1 VAHRVQGQVP
11 IVPTIA
17 EYLGDVPNPS
27 ELGSVGSILLVD
39 DDEGLLRMLTVCLR
53 RAGYRVLPS
62 LSLGEALEHWD
73 RERDEVSLLIT
84 DLDLGAEIDG
94 AELARRLTAHKLTL
108 KVIYMSGG
116 GFGRLGADLRSANCI
131 AKPFSL
137 HAFTP
142 MVKRSLGGG
151 EPIPPHPP
159 VEAGFALAGTSDRS
173 R

>member
-1 VAHRVQGQVP
+1 MR
-11 IVPTIA
+11 A
-17 EYLGDVPNPS
+17 EYLGDVANPS

-39 DDEGLLRMLTVCLR
+39 DDEGLLRVLTVCLR

-62 LSLGEALEHWD
+62 LSPDEALEHWD

-84 DLDLGAEIDG
+84 DLDLGGEIDG
-94 AELARRLTAHKLTL
+94 AELARRLAEQKPTL

-142 MVKRSLGGG
+142 MVKSSLGGG

-159 VEAGFALAGTSDRS
+159 VEAGFALAGTSVRS